1 MALVEANGT
10 RLWVEDTGGD
20 KPAIVFSHSLFFD
33 SFMFHHQHDAFANDY
48 RVISYDHRGQGRSDP
63 AAADT
68 LDMDTLTEDAAAL
81 IEARQAGPC
90 HFVGN
95 SLGGFVAL
103 RLAARRPDLLRSAT
117 ILGSSA
123 DAEARIAE
131 FDPLVDQMRREGAA
145 AVIDTLMYIMFGDTY
160 LADPAAAAEREI
172 WRGKM
177 SRLPASIADSAAAVV
192 HRQSILAE
200 LAGCGVP
207 FLAIAGAED
216 HAYGAKEARRAAD
229 AAGGTWVEVA
239 RAGHSV
245 ALEQP
250 AIVCEHLRRH
260 FDQAEMAAHSRAM
273 VA

>member
-1 MALVEANGT
+1 MALVQVNGT

-33 SFMFHHQHDAFANDY
+33 SDMFHHQVDAFAGDY
-48 RVISYDHRGQGRSDP
+48 RVIRYDHRGQGRSEP
-63 AAADT
+63 ATADT
-68 LDMDTLTEDAAAL
+68 LDMDTLTADAAAL
-81 IEARQAGPC
+81 ILALHAGPC

-103 RLAARRPDLLRSAT
+103 RLAAQQPDLLLSAT

-123 DAEARIAE
+123 DAEARTAE
-131 FDPLVDQMRREGAA
+131 FDPLVGQMRSNGTA
-145 AVIDTLMYIMFGDTY
+145 AVIDSLMFIMFGDTY
-160 LADPAAAAEREI
+160 LANPAVTAERDQ

-192 HRQSILAE
+192 HRKPVLAE
-200 LAGCGVP
+200 LAGCTVP

-216 HAYGAKEARRAAD
+216 HAYGAAEARRAAE
-229 AAGGTWVEVA
+229 AAGGTWVDVA
-239 RAGHSV
+239 QAGHSV
-245 ALEQP
+245 SLEQP

-260 FDQAEMAAHSRAM
+260 FAEAVQAARPGAM